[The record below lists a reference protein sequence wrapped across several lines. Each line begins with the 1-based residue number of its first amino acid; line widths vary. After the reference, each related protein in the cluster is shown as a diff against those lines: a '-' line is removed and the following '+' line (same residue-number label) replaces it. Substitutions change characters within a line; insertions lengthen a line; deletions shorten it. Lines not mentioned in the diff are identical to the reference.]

1 MEFCQ
6 KCGSMILIEK
16 DKANCVNCGFKPKK
30 KPKIESSEK
39 MNVKESVAVIKEG
52 QDDNTN
58 PVVEMIC
65 QKCKNKKAYFWVLQ
79 TRASDEAETKFY
91 KCTKCAHT
99 WRVYK

>member
-16 DKANCVNCGFKPKK
+16 DKASCVNCGYKPKK
-30 KPKIESSEK
+30 KPKIEVSEK
-39 MNVKESVAVIKEG
+39 IKTKKSIAVIKEG
-52 QDDNTN
+52 EDNTN
-58 PVVEMIC
+58 PVVDITC

-79 TRASDEAETKFY
+79 TRAADEAETKFY
-91 KCTKCAHT
+91 KCTKCSHT